1 MNTATITLHTAH
13 NNGSFLQAYALQKT
27 INKMGYSNK
36 IINFVPMA
44 QYALYQ
50 NIIFKELSAKGII
63 KGMLNVPNYLALK
76 KRKDRFN
83 GALDNL
89 NLTSKFDN
97 EDDFA
102 SISEDFDC
110 LIAGSD
116 QIWNNASMPDFSNL
130 YLLPVNKY
138 KISYAPSFGK
148 SLKNQFGSE
157 ILNQISQFDYLS
169 VREQSVKQEL
179 DNLLPNKEV
188 KVVLD
193 PTFLLDK
200 EEYAELSRNANCK
213 YNGDYIF
220 FYCIKATNDVL
231 KTVKEISKILNMPVV
246 TVFTGVNTYKCQVF
260 GQKIDFQAGPAEFL
274 QYVQNAKYVIS
285 NSFHGVVF
293 SIIYNKTFFRI
304 ADNEDGKIKIDE
316 RLDSIL
322 NMLELSV
329 QNVITNSSISLNTD
343 IDYAVASEKMSD
355 LRNESLGW
363 LQEALSDIQI
373 KVDEK
378 KN

>member
-13 NNGSFLQAYALQKT
+13 NNGSFLQAYALQKI
-27 INKMGYSNK
+27 INKMGHSNS
-36 IINFVPMA
+36 IINFVPRA
-44 QYALYQ
+44 QYSLYQ

-63 KGMLNVPNYLALK
+63 KGILNVPNYSALK

-83 GALDNL
+83 GALDSL
-89 NLTSKFDN
+89 KLTSKFDN
-97 EDDFA
+97 EDDFF
-102 SISEDFDC
+102 SISEKFDC

-148 SLKNQFGSE
+148 SLKDQFGSE
-157 ILNQISQFDYLS
+157 ILNQINQFDYLS
-169 VREQSVKQEL
+169 VREQSVQQVL
-179 DNLLPNKEV
+179 GDLLPSREV

-200 EEYAELSRNANCK
+200 EEYEELSKNANCK

-231 KTVKEISKILNMPVV
+231 KAVKEISKILNMPVV
-246 TVFTGVNTYKCQVF
+246 TVFTGVNTYKCQAF
-260 GQKIDFQAGPAEFL
+260 GQKVDFSAGPSEFL
-274 QYVQNAKYVIS
+274 HYVQNAKYVIS

-322 NMLELSV
+322 NMLGLSV

-343 IDYAVASEKMSD
+343 IDYAVANEKMSD